1 MKILK
6 GNNGFTII
14 ETLVAINLMF
24 IAITFIF
31 SFFLFAQKFT
41 GTLSRNYTDKYIIQS
56 LFSKIDFTLR
66 KSDQFTVS
74 FNNGFIHIVTNNGDS
89 IIISKESIN
98 LSNYIS
104 VPVQENIIVRLDMF
118 SNDRVIFE
126 NGIIADMLTS
136 LGGNVI
142 NSIKIRS
149 IDIKLD
155 INGRRYQYEVITPAF
170 SVKSF
175 TNLER

>member
-6 GNNGFTII
+6 ENNGFTII

-24 IAITFIF
+24 ITITFIF
-31 SFFLFAQKFT
+31 SFFVFAQNFT

-56 LFSKIDFTLR
+56 LFSKIDLTLR

-74 FNNGFIHIVTNNGDS
+74 FNNKFIHIVTNDVDS

-104 VPVQENIIVRLDMF
+104 VPVHENITVRLDMF
-118 SNDRVIFE
+118 SNDQVMFE
-126 NGIIADMLTS
+126 NGVITDMQTS
-136 LGGNVI
+136 LGGNVL

-170 SVKSF
+170 SVKRF
-175 TNLER
+175 KNLGE